1 MSVRPATSSTEPNTR
16 SAHLVVP
23 DAPVRLVT
31 VIVGIV
37 VGLTFLFGFGNV
49 ATLGALTPND
59 GGRCRHAQP
68 EVRT

>member
-1 MSVRPATSSTEPNTR
+1 M
-16 SAHLVVP
+16 
-23 DAPVRLVT
+23 T

-37 VGLTFLFGFGNV
+37 VGLTFLFGFGFGFGFGNV

>member
-1 MSVRPATSSTEPNTR
+1 M
-16 SAHLVVP
+16 
-23 DAPVRLVT
+23 RLVT

-59 GGRCRHAQP
+59 GGRCRHPQP